1 MQNKAFSAIS
11 IKAVREERREIEGMA
26 STPAL
31 DRVKDRLDPMGLRFA
46 KEVPLLLNHDHASPV
61 GTVTFG
67 KPTAKGLP
75 FKATIAKV
83 DEPGTVQ
90 TRTNEAW
97 HSVKTGLIKGVSVG
111 FRPIKSEANADGGI
125 NFKAAEV
132 HELSLVAIPANPE
145 AFITA
150 FKSLAVSPPAIEL
163 TSKPAETA
171 APKPEAPAET
181 KAVVSEPARAV
192 IQTNHIN
199 KEVTDMQ
206 NTNHNIFIRR
216 LILRA
221 MTDGNEA
228 AAASYA
234 EKRWGAAAGI
244 NKVLKAVMNPLGTD
258 NEAAALA
265 SETLDRDRFVRAV
278 FSNSILGQ
286 LQGLTRV
293 PALAR
298 VNVETAPIAA
308 SFVGEHMPTR
318 AYQGAF
324 GVTLT
329 DKRKVGLITVL
340 STELIRMSGDAAE
353 ALIAAQLQRALSR
366 GLDNAFLG
374 SQARDEVTPTGLG
387 AVASQAN
394 SFGEGLEAFTGDL
407 TTATVLVNPLTAVRL
422 RSASETQIT
431 AKGGIYGGMPAICS
445 YSVPVGKLFV
455 VDAARVVA
463 FLGAAELDVAAAGM
477 FPVDDGTGT
486 VTTMQT
492 GMFQSGQQAIR
503 GIQYA
508 DWSFVDGAAFETT
521 APVSA

>member
-1 MQNKAFSAIS
+1 METKAFSAIT
-11 IKAVREERREIEGMA
+11 IKTVREERREIEGMA

-31 DRVKDRLDPMGLRFA
+31 DRVKDQVDPMGLQFA

-97 HSVKTGLIKGVSVG
+97 HSVKSGLIKGVSLG
-111 FRPIKSEANADGGI
+111 FRPIKSEPNADGGI
-125 NFKAAEV
+125 NFKSAEV

-145 AFITA
+145 AFISA
-150 FKSLAVSPPAIEL
+150 FKSLGIEPRAVEPAL
-163 TSKPAETA
+163 
-171 APKPEAPAET
+171 PKSVPSPAET
-181 KAVVSEPARAV
+181 KAVVHQPARAAV
-192 IQTNHIN
+192 QINHTN
-199 KEVTDMQ
+199 KEVTEMQ

-258 NEAAALA
+258 NAAAALA
-265 SETLDRDRFVRAV
+265 SETLDRDRFVQAV

-298 VNVETAPIAA
+298 VNVETAPISA

-340 STELIRMSGDAAE
+340 SAELIRMSGDAAE
-353 ALIAAQLQRALSR
+353 AFIAAQLQRALSR

-374 SQARDEVTPTGLG
+374 SQARDEVTPAGLG

-394 SFGEGLEAFTGDL
+394 SLGEGLEAFTGDL

-431 AKGGIYGGMPAICS
+431 ARGGIYGGMPAICS

-455 VDAARVVA
+455 VDASRVLA
-463 FLGAAELDVAAAGM
+463 FLGTVELDVATAGM

-492 GMFQSGQQAIR
+492 GMFQTNEQAIK
-503 GIQYA
+503 GVQYA
-508 DWSFVDGAAFETT
+508 DWSFVDGAAFETAAT
-521 APVSA
+521 VSA

>member
-1 MQNKAFSAIS
+1 MKTNAFSAIT
-11 IKAVREERREIEGMA
+11 IKTVREERREIEGMA

-31 DRVKDRLDPMGLRFA
+31 DRVKDRVDPMGLRFA

-61 GTVTFG
+61 GTVQFG
-67 KPTAKGLP
+67 TPTARGLP
-75 FKATIAKV
+75 FKATIPKV

-97 HSVKTGLIKGVSVG
+97 HSVKSGLIEGVSLG
-111 FRPIKSEANADGGI
+111 FRPIKSEPNADGGL
-125 NFKAAEV
+125 NFKSAEV

-145 AFITA
+145 AFISA
-150 FKSLAVSPPAIEL
+150 FKSLGIEPRAVEHAPPRPVA
-163 TSKPAETA
+163 
-171 APKPEAPAET
+171 APAET
-181 KAVVSEPARAV
+181 KAVVHQPARAAV
-192 IQTNHIN
+192 QINHIN

-221 MTDGNEA
+221 ITGGNETQGA
-228 AAASYA
+228 AYA
-234 EKRWGAAAGI
+234 ESRWGAAAGI
-244 NKVLKAVMNPLGTD
+244 NKVVKALENPMGMENTGVL
-258 NEAAALA
+258 AA
-265 SETLDRDRFVRAV
+265 ETLSRDQFVQAV

-298 VNVETAPIAA
+298 VNVETVPITA
-308 SFVGEHMPTR
+308 SFVGEHMPVQ

-329 DKRKVGLITVL
+329 NQRKVGIITVL
-340 STELIRMSGDAAE
+340 SAELIRMSGDAAE

-366 GLDNAFLG
+366 GLDKAFLG
-374 SQARDEVTPTGLG
+374 GQARDGVTPTGLG
-387 AVASQAN
+387 AVASQAA
-394 SFGEGLEAFTGDL
+394 SFAEGLEAFAGDL
-407 TTATVLVNPLTAVRL
+407 TTASVLVNPLTAVRL

-431 AKGGIYGGMPAICS
+431 AKGGIYCGMPAICS

-455 VDAARVVA
+455 VDAARVLA
-463 FLGAAELDVAAAGM
+463 FLGTAELDITAAGM

-486 VTTMQT
+486 VTPVQT

-503 GIQYA
+503 GLQYA
-508 DWSFVDGAAFETT
+508 DWSFVDGAAFETA